1 MKAER
6 TLSAAQ
12 PMFWAVCICILSVS
26 ATHAQNTVQASFAP
40 VVNGPVSSAAAQA
53 DGKVV
58 IGGMFT
64 QINGVARPYLARLNA
79 DGSLDSTFNPVA
91 GPGQFINRVEI
102 SGSKIFAS
110 GGDGIRRFSD
120 NGALDWHYPM
130 QVATFAVDPQQR
142 VVFGGRFVRVDNQ
155 YHRNLARLTSSG
167 SLDGTFAPVIGC
179 CAGDGIDSI
188 LVTGDTLLV
197 GGAFQSVN
205 EQNIAGNLARL
216 QADGS
221 LVGSFT
227 AAGPSV
233 LDIALAPDGKVY
245 SVSEQTLERHLPSG
259 TVDPAFAAPAPAG
272 FDERFLTVAAH
283 GNGVLVGGNFTFNTG
298 GTRTHLARFTADGS
312 LDASFSAQPNGP
324 VRDIAVQAD
333 GSVIIVGD
341 FTQVDGQSHAGVA
354 RIVSSGGSAVAPSLT
369 TARSTGGIVVS
380 WPASAVNGRL
390 EFREL
395 NGNTWTPVG
404 IVPATING
412 RCCVTNTASGPGR
425 IYRLVQP

>member
-1 MKAER
+1 
-6 TLSAAQ
+6 
-12 PMFWAVCICILSVS
+12 MFWAVYICLSVS
-26 ATHAQNTVQASFAP
+26 ATHAQNTVEASFAP
-40 VVNGPVSSAAAQA
+40 VVNGPVSSVAAQA

-64 QINGVARPYLARLNA
+64 EVNGVARPYLARLNA
-79 DGSLDSTFNPVA
+79 DGSLDSTFNPMA
-91 GPGQFINRVEI
+91 GPNQFINHVQI
-102 SGSKIFAS
+102 SQSKVFVS
-110 GGDGIRRFSD
+110 GGDGIRRFSE

-130 QVATFAVDPQQR
+130 QVATFAVDVQQR

-167 SLDGTFAPVIGC
+167 TLDGTFAPAIGC
-179 CAGDGIDSI
+179 CAGDGVDSI

-197 GGAFQSVN
+197 GGLFQTVN
-205 EQNIAGNLARL
+205 EQHLASNLAWL

-221 LVGSFT
+221 FGGSF
-227 AAGPSV
+227 AAGSLV
-233 LDIALAPDGKVY
+233 LDIAAAADGKVY
-245 SVSEQTLERHLPSG
+245 GVSEQAVVRYLSNG
-259 TVDPAFAAPAPAG
+259 AVDPAFAGPAPAG
-272 FDERFLTVAAH
+272 FDERFLSVGTD
-283 GNGVLVGGNFTFNTG
+283 GDRVLVGGNFTLNTG
-298 GTRTHLARFTADGS
+298 GTRTHLARLMADGS

-324 VRDIAVQAD
+324 VRDILVQAN

-341 FTQVDGQSHAGVA
+341 FTQVDGQSHGGVA
-354 RIVSSGGSAVAPSLT
+354 RIVSSGGSAMAPSLT

-380 WPASAVNGRL
+380 WSASALNARL

-395 NGNTWTPVG
+395 NGKTWTPVG

-412 RCCVTNTASGPGR
+412 RCCVTNTASGAGR